1 MAHFSLLLHVSII
14 LIQCSQSLATQV
26 NLGPRRC
33 HEDLKEKTAMCGDM
47 GFNSVPQHLP
57 DGIEVLQLENNNI
70 SSLLNSS
77 FTRYPLIAKLDLS
90 TNHINV
96 IENAAFHPLKN
107 LLRLDLSWNPLYV
120 FQGTGIFK
128 YTRNLSYLDMSNSF
142 VKSIPYDMLAWS
154 PKLDTLNLGFTL
166 LTIIN
171 LSSCGRVKTV
181 DLTDNLITNLTV
193 NTFNFSCNTDT
204 LKIYGNYIR
213 SVDPKVIASLHVKSL
228 RFKSD
233 TITTKTLSSIFRGIS
248 NSSIKSFKISDGIN
262 INFSSPGLF
271 DPLRDCSLE
280 NLDLSLNGIRSLSP
294 YIFSNLT
301 SVRKFILAYN
311 DIIAVQPEFFFGM
324 QMLRVLDMTNTQ
336 LKRIDKQVIP
346 WSWSLGL
353 SELCLPNNQF
363 TAIYRDMFTWL
374 HNLTNLNLSSN
385 KLLTYIEEGSFIDLK
400 TIEVIDL
407 SDCKIMK
414 FHSIE
419 VPNLK
424 SLYLN
429 NMIGLWLFFGH
440 LRPFKRLHLLE
451 HLEMT
456 NVEISNDDLWD
467 PGMNTSLFDGLF
479 NLKTLN
485 LSKSQLSNL
494 HGDHNPDL
502 PPEVLRQLS
511 VLQILSLED
520 CDLSDL
526 HPEAFSGLESLQMLI
541 LRNNNLEKLSAVL
554 FKQLLNITI
563 IDLSDN
569 LLTDLDRGIFTSNRG
584 LKMLLLSNNK
594 LTRLDQSAFKSIQTS
609 LLSIDLSTNPINCEC
624 DLSWLMDW
632 LSGSLIL
639 QNTNKTICA
648 SDSLEPLQDQ
658 HLIEFDP
665 KEFCSIDIVII
676 CLPSLAIICLI
687 LIIGLTYHNRWQLR
701 YKLFLVKLAAIG
713 YKEMRDARDHND
725 YEFDLN
731 VIFYDDDEDW
741 TREHLQP
748 AIAERLPQFQ
758 RNVFGDDELVLGMY
772 YLDAVDYVVSH
783 SYKTVVIL
791 SRAAVRDRW
800 FILKFRTAMDHVSDI
815 GTEFV
820 VVIFR
825 EDIPDDE
832 MPFLVRLFL
841 SDGRP
846 YIYWTDD
853 VRGHEYFFE
862 ELTKHLTINLR
873 TNDRLPVE

>member
-14 LIQCSQSLATQV
+14 LIQCSQSLEAQV
-26 NLGPRRC
+26 NLGPRSC
-33 HEDLKEKTAMCGDM
+33 HEDLKEKTAMCGRM
-47 GFNSVPQHLP
+47 GFKSVPQHLP
-57 DGIEVLQLENNNI
+57 DGIEVLQLEYNSI

-90 TNHINV
+90 TNDLRV
-96 IENAAFHPLKN
+96 IETAAFHPLKN
-107 LLRLDLSWNPLYV
+107 LTRLILCGNLNLLI
-120 FQGTGIFK
+120 QGTGIFK
-128 YTRNLSYLDMSNSF
+128 YTKKISYFDMSDSLMG
-142 VKSIPYDMLAWS
+142 SIPYDMLAWS
-154 PKLDTLNLGFTL
+154 QNVDTLNLESNL
-166 LTIIN
+166 LTSIN
-171 LSSCGRVKTV
+171 MSLCGRAKTV
-181 DLTDNLITNLTV
+181 DLTDNKIIRLTS

-204 LKIYGNYIR
+204 LDLSWNPIR
-213 SVDPKVIASLHVKSL
+213 SVDPNVIASLHVKSL
-228 RFKSD
+228 RFQTD
-233 TITTKTLSSIFRGIS
+233 VITTQTLSSIFLGIS
-248 NSSIKSFKISDGIN
+248 NSSTLSIKSLQISRGTK

-271 DPLRDCSLE
+271 DPLRDGSLE
-280 NLDLSLNGIRSLSP
+280 TLDLSQNNIRSLHP

-301 SVRKFILAYN
+301 SVRKFILTYN

-324 QMLRVLDMTNTQ
+324 QMLRMVNA
-336 LKRIDKQVIP
+336 
-346 WSWSLGL
+346 
-353 SELCLPNNQF
+353 E
-363 TAIYRDMFTWL
+363 
-374 HNLTNLNLSSN
+374 
-385 KLLTYIEEGSFIDLK
+385 
-400 TIEVIDL
+400 
-407 SDCKIMK
+407 
-414 FHSIE
+414 
-419 VPNLK
+419 
-424 SLYLN
+424 
-429 NMIGLWLFFGH
+429 FFD
-440 LRPFKRLHLLE
+440 
-451 HLEMT
+451 
-456 NVEISNDDLWD
+456 NDLWD

-485 LSKSQLSNL
+485 LSKSQLSNW
-494 HGDHNPDL
+494 HDGDNL

-511 VLQILSLED
+511 VLQNLSLED

-526 HPEAFSGLESLQMLI
+526 HPGAFSGLKSLQVLI

-569 LLTDLDRGIFTSNRG
+569 LLMDLDRGIFSSNRE
-584 LKMLLLSNNK
+584 LKTLLLSNNK
-594 LTRLDQSAFKSIQTS
+594 LTHLDQSAFKPIQTS
-609 LLSIDLSTNPINCEC
+609 LLSIDISTNPINCNC
-624 DLSWLMDW
+624 DISWLMNW
-632 LSGSLIL
+632 LSRSLIL
-639 QNTNKTICA
+639 QNSNKTICA
-648 SDSLEPLQDQ
+648 SDSLVPLQNQ
-658 HLIEFDP
+658 HLINFDP
-665 KEFCSIDIVII
+665 KEFCSIDIVLI

-741 TREHLQP
+741 IREHLRP
-748 AIAERLPQFQ
+748 ALAERLPQFQ

-800 FILKFRTAMDHVSDI
+800 FILKFRTAMDHVSDT

-820 VVIFR
+820 VVIFH

>member
-1 MAHFSLLLHVSII
+1 MAHYLLLLHLAII
-14 LIQCSQSLATQV
+14 LIQCSQSLAAQV

-33 HEDLKEKTAMCGDM
+33 HEDLKEKTAMCGKM

-57 DGIEVLQLENNNI
+57 DGIEVLQLEYNNI

-90 TNHINV
+90 SNDLRV
-96 IENAAFHPLKN
+96 IETAAFHPLNNLTRLILCGNLN
-107 LLRLDLSWNPLYV
+107 LLL
-120 FQGTGIFK
+120 QGTGIFK
-128 YTRNLSYLDMSNSF
+128 YTKKLSYFDMSDSLLG
-142 VKSIPYDMLAWS
+142 SIPYDMLAWS
-154 PKLDTLNLGFTL
+154 PSVDTLNLESNL
-166 LTIIN
+166 LTFIN
-171 LSSCGRVKTV
+171 MSLCGRAKTV
-181 DLTDNLITNLTV
+181 DLTDNKIIRLTS

-204 LKIYGNYIR
+204 LNLSWNPIR

-228 RFKSD
+228 RFQTD
-233 TITTKTLSSIFRGIS
+233 VMTTQT
-248 NSSIKSFKISDGIN
+248 
-262 INFSSPGLF
+262 
-271 DPLRDCSLE
+271 
-280 NLDLSLNGIRSLSP
+280 
-294 YIFSNLT
+294 
-301 SVRKFILAYN
+301 
-311 DIIAVQPEFFFGM
+311 
-324 QMLRVLDMTNTQ
+324 
-336 LKRIDKQVIP
+336 
-346 WSWSLGL
+346 
-353 SELCLPNNQF
+353 
-363 TAIYRDMFTWL
+363 
-374 HNLTNLNLSSN
+374 
-385 KLLTYIEEGSFIDLK
+385 
-400 TIEVIDL
+400 
-407 SDCKIMK
+407 
-414 FHSIE
+414 
-419 VPNLK
+419 
-424 SLYLN
+424 
-429 NMIGLWLFFGH
+429 
-440 LRPFKRLHLLE
+440 LHLLE
-451 HLEMT
+451 HLEMM
-456 NVEISNDDLWD
+456 NADFFNDDLWD
-467 PGMNTSLFDGLF
+467 QGMNTSLFDGMF
-479 NLKTLN
+479 NLKTLD
-485 LSKSQLSNL
+485 LSKSHLSNL
-494 HGDHNPDL
+494 HGGDNL

-511 VLQILSLED
+511 VLQNLSLED

-526 HPEAFSGLESLQMLI
+526 HPEAFSGLKSLQVLI

-569 LLTDLDRGIFTSNRG
+569 LLTDLDRGIFSSNRG
-584 LKMLLLSNNK
+584 LKTLLLSNNK
-594 LTRLDQSAFKSIQTS
+594 LRHLDQSAFKPIKTS
-609 LLSIDLSTNPINCEC
+609 LLSIDISTNPINCNC

-648 SDSLEPLQDQ
+648 SDSFEPLQGQ

-665 KEFCSIDIVII
+665 KEFCNIDIVLI

-687 LIIGLTYHNRWQLR
+687 LIIGLMYHNRWQLR

-741 TREHLQP
+741 TRGHLRP
-748 AIAERLPQFQ
+748 AVAERLPQFQ

-800 FILKFRTAMDHVSDI
+800 FILKFRTAMDHVSDTR
-815 GTEFV
+815 TEFV
-820 VVIFR
+820 VVVFR

-846 YIYWTDD
+846 YIYWTED
-853 VRGHEYFFE
+853 VRGQEYFFE